1 MLIEIEKYIAL
12 FFIYSFAGW
21 LMESVSDSIKK
32 KKLVNR
38 GFLIGPYCPIYG
50 TGVVLITIL
59 LKKYSDDI
67 WATFFMSL
75 LICGT
80 LEYLT
85 SYIMEKIFNARWW
98 DYSKNKFNING
109 RICLETLIPF
119 GVAGTFIIY
128 IANPFLLKYINMVP
142 ELVMNIFTI
151 VFLVV
156 YITDM
161 IVSFRIILN
170 LKEMSK
176 EFKDN
181 TTEISDRVRKIIKK
195 KYRWYR
201 RLVHAFPKIKENV
214 VYNKWEEIKT
224 KLEESKSKYPRLHRH
239 KEEKGGLSLISLTIA
254 VVILITISSMLLYNA
269 KSGIKIRKLEMMKND
284 ISLLSDKLNSYYV
297 EYGAIPAEIEYSNTI
312 LLKRIKDSNQI
323 GENDNDVY
331 YVIDLK
337 ALDGVTLNYGRDFSN
352 ISTEEDTKKCED
364 VYIVNEQSHKVYYV
378 KGIEMDRIWYYTDT
392 DDDETGIVLRK
403 EIKNYNWT
411 MILTEKS
418 SGSTITDSNGNDK
431 NGYRIGDTIEYSIT
445 IENTGDKVLNNL
457 QMNLQA
463 TGKNGGLKNGGV
475 TIDNDE
481 TLLNTLQPREKKSYN
496 FDYVVMAG
504 DGIDEEINMNAIVT
518 AYVGDNEKDTVKKE
532 ASVKSHIEK
541 ENVVNVSLE
550 ETSTSASG
558 NGYGVGEVV
567 THECIF
573 ENLLSLDITNVA
585 IEVEIEREDGTKE
598 NVENITYTEI
608 KAKENKLVCFSHD
621 ITEEE
626 VVGSKAKNINIILTG
641 TYNGESISEK
651 YIFTAYKIDS

>member
-142 ELVMNIFTI
+142 ELAMNIFTI

-195 KYRWYR
+195 KYRGYR

-214 VYNKWEEIKT
+214 VYNKWEEMKKRIEESKEEIATKIDNSKKEIKNKIDSSKEEIKT

-239 KEEKGGLSLISLTIA
+239 KEEK
-254 VVILITISSMLLYNA
+254 
-269 KSGIKIRKLEMMKND
+269 
-284 ISLLSDKLNSYYV
+284 
-297 EYGAIPAEIEYSNTI
+297 
-312 LLKRIKDSNQI
+312 
-323 GENDNDVY
+323 
-331 YVIDLK
+331 
-337 ALDGVTLNYGRDFSN
+337 
-352 ISTEEDTKKCED
+352 
-364 VYIVNEQSHKVYYV
+364 
-378 KGIEMDRIWYYTDT
+378 
-392 DDDETGIVLRK
+392 
-403 EIKNYNWT
+403 
-411 MILTEKS
+411 
-418 SGSTITDSNGNDK
+418 
-431 NGYRIGDTIEYSIT
+431 
-445 IENTGDKVLNNL
+445 
-457 QMNLQA
+457 
-463 TGKNGGLKNGGV
+463 
-475 TIDNDE
+475 
-481 TLLNTLQPREKKSYN
+481 
-496 FDYVVMAG
+496 
-504 DGIDEEINMNAIVT
+504 
-518 AYVGDNEKDTVKKE
+518 
-532 ASVKSHIEK
+532 
-541 ENVVNVSLE
+541 
-550 ETSTSASG
+550 
-558 NGYGVGEVV
+558 
-567 THECIF
+567 
-573 ENLLSLDITNVA
+573 
-585 IEVEIEREDGTKE
+585 
-598 NVENITYTEI
+598 
-608 KAKENKLVCFSHD
+608 
-621 ITEEE
+621 
-626 VVGSKAKNINIILTG
+626 
-641 TYNGESISEK
+641 
-651 YIFTAYKIDS
+651 